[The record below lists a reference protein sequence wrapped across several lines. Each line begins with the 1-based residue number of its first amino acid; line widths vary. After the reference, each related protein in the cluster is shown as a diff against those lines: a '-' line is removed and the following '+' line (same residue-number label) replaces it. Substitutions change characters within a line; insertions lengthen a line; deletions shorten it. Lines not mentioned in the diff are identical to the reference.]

1 MQSNNINTFIEKKLK
16 EFSKK
21 NQLRK
26 IFNVRRFKSNV
37 IDIKNKKKIS
47 FSCNDYL
54 SLSLNKEVI
63 NASLAAIKRYGV
75 GAGASRL
82 ITGNNFLYS
91 ELEKKIKNLKKVQGC
106 CVFGSGF
113 LANMGVISALVNKND
128 LILIDEL
135 SHASTFLGAKLSGAS
150 VIKFNHNSVIDLEN
164 KLMQYRKKYLKCLI
178 LTEGV
183 FSMDGDISPQDEMSV
198 IKKKFNAYLLVD
210 DAHGLGVLGDG
221 SGSSS
226 IFKNKTH
233 IDIYIG
239 TLSKAVGAYGGFVC
253 GNKKLINFIIN
264 RCRTQIYTTG
274 LPPGVLAACI
284 KSIEIITNDKALI
297 KKPLQ
302 NAIYFCSKLGLTKP
316 LSPIVP
322 IIIGEEKKTI
332 KISKIL
338 FNKGYLV
345 SAIRPPTVPLNSSR
359 LRIAFNAAHTKKQI
373 KELASLIKKNL
384 NKHNVK

>member
-16 EFSKK
+16 DFSKK

-26 IFNVRRFKSNV
+26 ILNVKRFKSNV
-37 IDIKNKKKIS
+37 INVSNKKKIS

-54 SLSLNKEVI
+54 ALSLNKEVI
-63 NASLAAIKRYGV
+63 KASISAVKRYGV

-82 ITGNNFLYS
+82 ITGNNILYK
-91 ELEKKIKNLKKVQGC
+91 ELEEKIKDLKKVQGC

-113 LANMGVISALVNKND
+113 LANMGVIPALVDKND

-135 SHASTFLGAKLSGAS
+135 SHASTFLGAKLSRAKI
-150 VIKFNHNSVIDLEN
+150 IKFNHNNVDDLEN
-164 KLMQYRKKYLKCLI
+164 KLIKYRNKYLKCLI

-183 FSMDGDISPQDEMSV
+183 FSMDGDISPQDKISV
-198 IKKKFNAYLLVD
+198 IKKKYNAQLLVD

-226 IFKNKTH
+226 VFENKPH

-284 KSIEIITNDKALI
+284 KSIEIIKNDKFLI

-302 NAIYFCSKLGLTKP
+302 NAIYFCNQLGLATP

-322 IIIGEEKKTI
+322 LVIGEEKKTI
-332 KISKIL
+332 KISESL

-345 SAIRPPTVPLNSSR
+345 SAIRPPTVPINSSR
-359 LRIAFNAAHTKKQI
+359 LRIAFNAAHTKHQI
-373 KELASLIKKNL
+373 KKLANLIKKNL
-384 NKHNVK
+384 NA

>member
-37 IDIKNKKKIS
+37 VDIKNKKTIS

-63 NASLAAIKRYGV
+63 NASLVAVKRYGV

-91 ELEKKIKNLKKVQGC
+91 ELEEKIKVLKKVQGC

-113 LANMGVISALVNKND
+113 LANVGVIPALVDKND

-135 SHASTFLGAKLSGAS
+135 SHASTFLGAKLSGANI
-150 VIKFNHNSVIDLEN
+150 IKFNHNSVNDLEN
-164 KLMQYRKKYLKCLI
+164 KLIKYRNKYLKCLI

-183 FSMDGDISPQDEMSV
+183 FSMDGDISPQDKISV
-198 IKKKFNAYLLVD
+198 IKEKFNAQLLVD

-226 IFKNKTH
+226 VFKNKTH

-284 KSIEIITNDKALI
+284 KSIEIITYDKALI
-297 KKPLQ
+297 KKPME
-302 NAIYFCSKLGLTKP
+302 NAIYFCNQLGLNRP

-322 IIIGEEKKTI
+322 IIIGEERKTI

-338 FNKGYLV
+338 FNEGFLV
-345 SAIRPPTVPLNSSR
+345 GAIRPPTVPINSSR
-359 LRIAFNAAHTKKQI
+359 LRIAFNSAHTKNEI
-373 KELASLIKKNL
+373 KKLAGLIKINL
-384 NKHNVK
+384 NKYNVK

>member
-1 MQSNNINTFIEKKLK
+1 MQSNNINIFIEKKLK

-21 NQLRK
+21 NQFRK
-26 IFNVRRFKSNV
+26 IFNVRRFKRNV
-37 IDIKNKKKIS
+37 IDINNKKKIS

-63 NASLAAIKRYGV
+63 NASLAAIKKYGV

-91 ELEKKIKNLKKVQGC
+91 KLEEKIKNLKKVQGC

-113 LANMGVISALVNKND
+113 LANIGVIPALVNKND

-135 SHASTFLGAKLSGAS
+135 SHASTFLGAKLSGANI
-150 VIKFNHNSVIDLEN
+150 IKFNHNDVNDLEK
-164 KLMQYRKKYLKCLI
+164 KLIKYRNKYLKCLI

-183 FSMDGDISPQDEMSV
+183 FSMDGDISPQDEISV

-274 LPPGVLAACI
+274 LPPGVLGACI

-302 NAIYFCSKLGLTKP
+302 NAIYFCNQLGLPTP

-332 KISKIL
+332 NISKIL
-338 FNKGYLV
+338 FNKGFLV
-345 SAIRPPTVPLNSSR
+345 GAIRPPTVPINSSR
-359 LRIAFNAAHTKKQI
+359 LRIAFNAVHTKNQI

>member
-26 IFNVRRFKSNV
+26 IFNVKRFKSNV
-37 IDIKNKKKIS
+37 IGINNEKKIS

-63 NASLAAIKRYGV
+63 KASLEAVSKYGV

-82 ITGNNFLYS
+82 LTGNNILYS
-91 ELEKKIKNLKKVQGC
+91 QLEKKIKNLKKVEGC

-113 LANMGVISALVNKND
+113 LANIGVIPALVDKND

-135 SHASTFLGAKLSGAS
+135 SHASTFLGAQLSCAN
-150 VIKFNHNSVIDLEN
+150 IMKFNHNSLSDLEN
-164 KLMQYRKKYLKCLI
+164 KLIKYRNKNLKCLI

-183 FSMDGDISPQDEMSV
+183 FSMDGDISPQDKISI
-198 IKKKFNAYLLVD
+198 IKKKFNAQLLVD

-226 IFKNKTH
+226 VFNTKTH

-284 KSIEIITNDKALI
+284 KSIDIITKDKVLV
-297 KKPLQ
+297 KKPMQ
-302 NAIYFCSKLGLTKP
+302 NAIYFCDQLGLSIP
-316 LSPIVP
+316 SSPIVP

-332 KISKIL
+332 KISKLL
-338 FNKGYLV
+338 FNEGYLV
-345 SAIRPPTVPLNSSR
+345 GAIRPPTVPINTSR

-373 KELASLIKKNL
+373 KSLANLIKINL
-384 NKHNVK
+384 KRYNVK

>member
-1 MQSNNINTFIEKKLK
+1 MQSNNINIFIEKKLK

-21 NQLRK
+21 NQFRK

-37 IDIKNKKKIS
+37 IDINNKKKIS

-63 NASLAAIKRYGV
+63 NASLAAIKKYGV

-82 ITGNNFLYS
+82 ITGNNLLYS
-91 ELEKKIKNLKKVQGC
+91 ELEEKIKNLKKVQGC

-113 LANMGVISALVNKND
+113 LANMGVIPALVNKND

-135 SHASTFLGAKLSGAS
+135 SHASTFLGAKLSGAN
-150 VIKFNHNSVIDLEN
+150 VIKFNHNDVNDLEK
-164 KLMQYRKKYLKCLI
+164 KLIKYRNKYLKCLI

-183 FSMDGDISPQDEMSV
+183 FSMDGDISPQDKISV
-198 IKKKFNAYLLVD
+198 IKRKFNTQLLVD

-302 NAIYFCSKLGLTKP
+302 NAIYFCNQLGLPTP

-332 KISKIL
+332 KLSKIL

-359 LRIAFNAAHTKKQI
+359 LRIAFNAGHTKNQI
-373 KELASLIKKNL
+373 KKLASLIKKNF
-384 NKHNVK
+384 NKNNVN

>member
-37 IDIKNKKKIS
+37 VDINNKKKIS

-63 NASLAAIKRYGV
+63 NASLAAIKKYGV

-91 ELEKKIKNLKKVQGC
+91 KLEEKIKNLKKVQGC

-113 LANMGVISALVNKND
+113 LANMGVIPALVNKND

-135 SHASTFLGAKLSGAS
+135 SHASTFLGAKLSGANI
-150 VIKFNHNSVIDLEN
+150 IKFNHNSVNDLEG
-164 KLMQYRKKYLKCLI
+164 KLRKYRKKYLKCLI

-183 FSMDGDISPQDEMSV
+183 FSMDGDISPQDEISV

-253 GNKKLINFIIN
+253 GNKKLIDFIIN

-284 KSIEIITNDKALI
+284 KAIEIITNEKALI
-297 KKPLQ
+297 KKPLE
-302 NAIYFCSKLGLTKP
+302 NAIYFCSQLGLTAP

-384 NKHNVK
+384 NKYNVK

>member
-16 EFSKK
+16 DFSKK

-26 IFNVRRFKSNV
+26 ILNVKRFKNNV
-37 IDIKNKKKIS
+37 INVSNKKKIS

-54 SLSLNKEVI
+54 ALSLNKEVI
-63 NASLAAIKRYGV
+63 KTSISAVKRYGV

-82 ITGNNFLYS
+82 ITGNNILYK
-91 ELEKKIKNLKKVQGC
+91 ELEEKIKDLKKVQGC

-113 LANMGVISALVNKND
+113 LANMGVIPALVDKND

-135 SHASTFLGAKLSGAS
+135 SHASTFLGAKLSRAKI
-150 VIKFNHNSVIDLEN
+150 IKFNHNNVDDLEN
-164 KLMQYRKKYLKCLI
+164 KLIKYRNKYLKCLI

-183 FSMDGDISPQDEMSV
+183 FSMDGDISPQDKISV
-198 IKKKFNAYLLVD
+198 IKKKYNTQLLVD

-226 IFKNKTH
+226 VFENKPH

-302 NAIYFCSKLGLTKP
+302 NAIYFCNQLGLTTP

-345 SAIRPPTVPLNSSR
+345 GAIRPPTVPINSSR
-359 LRIAFNAAHTKKQI
+359 LRIAFNAAHTKNQI